1 MSTPTSAPQPHPSD
15 ILMQIGF
22 GFAAS
27 AALNVVARL
36 GIADLLAKGPQSTK
50 ELAKA
55 TEVNEDCLYR
65 TMRTLASIGVFKEV
79 SLGQF
84 ALTPISEELRSNQ
97 PGSMR
102 DAIRFLA
109 DPWHFRMYSHMLEV
123 IKTGKMAT
131 EVDSNEDCWTAL
143 AKDRAENDCFNA
155 AMTSL
160 SARVMPAILEA
171 YDFSYINTLVDV
183 AGGHGFVLTSILKQ
197 YPKMKGIVMDQAHV
211 IDGANATIR
220 KLELDDR
227 AKAEAGDFFKAV
239 PKGGDAYIMK
249 HIIHDWDDEKSI
261 AILRTIHTALEGVT
275 KGQVILLE
283 GVVPPGND
291 PHPSKFMDIEM
302 MMLPGGRER
311 TEAEYRNL
319 FKKAGFEL
327 KQIMA
332 TKSPLAVIVAERV

>member
-1 MSTPTSAPQPHPSD
+1 MSSPVSSPQPHPSD

-55 TEVNEDCLYR
+55 VQVKEDFLYR
-65 TMRTLASIGVFKEV
+65 VMRTLASLGVFKEV
-79 SLGQF
+79 SLRQF
-84 ALTPISEELRSNQ
+84 ALTPISEELKTDQ

-102 DAIRFLA
+102 DAICFLA
-109 DPWHFRMYSHMLEV
+109 DPWHFKMYQHLLEV
-123 IKTGKMAT
+123 MKTGKT
-131 EVDSNEDCWTAL
+131 GSEVDSGENCWAAL
-143 AKDRAENDCFNA
+143 AKDKEEDVRFNA

-160 SARVMPAILEA
+160 SARMMPAILEA

-183 AGGHGFVLTSILKQ
+183 AGGHGFVLTSILKKH
-197 YPKMKGIVMDQAHV
+197 PKMQGIVMDQAHV
-211 IDGANATIR
+211 VAGAKQRI
-220 KLELDDR
+220 KQLELEKR
-227 AKAEAGDFFKAV
+227 ANAEAGDFFKAV

-261 AILRTIHTALEGVT
+261 AILKNIHVALAGVD

-302 MMLPGGRER
+302 MVLPGGLER
-311 TEAEYRNL
+311 TEAEFRTL
-319 FKKAGFEL
+319 FNKAGFEL
-327 KQIMA
+327 KQIVP
-332 TKSPLAVIVAERV
+332 TKSPLSVIVAERV